1 MVTEAPDPGVVG
13 HPGPTSVALPASI
26 REAIVSHA
34 RAEEPNEACGVI
46 VGDRSAG
53 AGGRALRFEPARNE
67 AASRFLYRLDARD
80 LLRLTLQT
88 DDRDEVFWAIV
99 HSHTNTAAIP
109 SPTDIRQANYP
120 EALYML
126 VSLAESEADEHGRS
140 RIQAWRIRDG
150 RTFEVAVLDGE

>member
-46 VGDRSAG
+46 VGDRPAG

-99 HSHTNTAAIP
+99 HSHVRSAAY
-109 SPTDIRQANYP
+109 SRPTPRGAMGRRTP
-120 EALYML
+120 A
-126 VSLAESEADEHGRS
+126 HGS
-140 RIQAWRIRDG
+140 GD
-150 RTFEVAVLDGE
+150 RTRTTDRAVVLRHRGVHR

>member
-1 MVTEAPDPGVVG
+1 VVTKAPDPGVVG
-13 HPGPTSVALPASI
+13 HPGPTSVALPGSV

-46 VGDRSAG
+46 VGDRPA
-53 AGGRALRFEPARNE
+53 AGGGLALRFEPARNE

-80 LLRLTLQT
+80 LLRLTLET

-99 HSHTNTAAIP
+99 HSHTHTAAIP
-109 SPTDIRQANYP
+109 SRTDIRQANYP

-126 VSLAESEADEHGRS
+126 VSFAESEADEHGRPGI
-140 RIQAWRIRDG
+140 RAWRIRDG
-150 RTFEVAVLDGE
+150 RTFEVAVLDAE